1 MKEYSTSESPP
12 RQGDSSEYLA
22 ARLARDNPEILE
34 QVKAGEFP
42 SMRAAAVAAGIV
54 KPRLQFTVGPST
66 TPQAFA
72 GALFER
78 LEPEFLDELYETLR
92 DALGR

>member
-1 MKEYSTSESPP
+1 
-12 RQGDSSEYLA
+12 
-22 ARLARDNPEILE
+22 
-34 QVKAGEFP
+34 V
-42 SMRAAAVAAGIV
+42 RAAAVAAGIV

-78 LEPEFLDELYETLR
+78 LEPEFLDELYDTLR